1 MQLRGRPTLAAV
13 ANLLLGATILDT
25 SARAEDIW
33 LTSIQPFTGADWD
46 AGISMRIGGQ
56 IMLEEIN
63 NNPNLLPGYTLRV
76 AWQDGLCARG
86 RAVEIFLR
94 NLYDREYPYIFA
106 PGVAL
111 EDLNTD
117 NESAITTEDV
127 EQFYEVWNATV
138 VSSKPVGFLGSG
150 CSGGAMDIAKTA
162 FYARVPMVSNSATR
176 GSLSDRS
183 AYPNF
188 FRTIMPDSVFGAA
201 WVATARNLGHVR
213 ISASCGETAQWGSDV
228 IKVGVAA
235 DDQGVTLEG
244 QSFDDL
250 GTWRGYQVSSDSVT
264 AAEEAAGLLK
274 QGASDGYVSRFV
286 ILQMYQPR
294 ARLLMCAAHQIG
306 YKNVIWMVTGWFTA
320 GWWYE
325 STVSGCT
332 AEEGFQDEWLSRQ
345 GATMEDLG
353 MRPDGYTPALE
364 AATTADAVCMYAQML
379 HQLVEV
385 EGVQLDNLRERTPS
399 AYLAVMDAFAASN
412 FSGVIGQVKF
422 APNSPDPEGS
432 VKLEQLQNAG
442 TYRQVE
448 FASFLDGVLS
458 FSGVGLKFGLP
469 NESDIVALPATV
481 THFATCTGELSLD
494 FEANVCVPCSSD
506 QVWLQEGG
514 FCACASGYFK
524 NAAGACELCSPGTF
538 TSTPGSRECTNC
550 SEGHFAAASGQTACQ
565 ECTLGLYSSTPGLSA
580 CTACVDEDRP
590 DSDRWST
597 WKSDGSGGWL
607 QSTGATSRDGWCG
620 CDEGSY
626 LDGDVCRV
634 PWPSPFRE
642 WLAVTEV
649 FVFNTGSMG
658 LECVL
663 PTSPIWAYCEKLVLL
678 LFMLSFGERK
688 AALYC
693 SVGAVVFSVFIA
705 ISRIIFVPFEC
716 ETHPNGESTLE
727 LSQDVFCYDSG
738 DHWVMVAIASVG
750 AVIPTGF
757 IALVLWVLH
766 QLPKRVLAGDTN
778 FMKCY
783 TFLFCRFRPGG
794 YWYVGVLVIRNLL
807 IALVP
812 IMGDASVQLI
822 LVFLFLMPSIVITP
836 HFLPWRSPIGNVM
849 EEGSNLAILCILFLG
864 SLLLPTTDQA
874 GLAVGCC
881 LLVGAMVLCLGAAAS
896 VGAIAHVRNLRGNKA
911 ISFFLCHHKSSGVA
925 MARVLK
931 WKWRGSTGVDDTF
944 KRVHLQADVQGIS
957 ARSLGDVA
965 DSDMV
970 VAICTSDILGSPWS
984 MGELM
989 VAKGKH
995 IPTVNLQYPDFAY
1008 PDQKRNH
1015 VDRIKGLHELTHLG
1029 MNADSVLT
1037 VLDWM
1042 PTNPQVS
1049 LPDSLTT
1056 AGLTNLADDLLKLR
1070 RLGGS
1075 SDPSLKWKGEGD
1087 QDAPVDAACT
1097 LIVDILSHEAFCAAL
1112 LLKEMIEH
1120 LVMGQGLRLR
1130 ILGEGEPIPKAC
1142 KQAIVV
1148 CSVGC
1153 FGTDRLT
1160 SALIEADG
1168 SGVRLVP
1175 VIVEPGF
1182 ELPSTTS
1189 RAHTRANKERATL
1202 ARVIDVV
1209 DKVFLENELF
1219 FFPRDSAQVL
1229 NLRLQ
1234 EVADALLSEAG
1245 REPAGLPGAASD
1257 GGPSGGAGGDGVA
1270 ELGEERNDQ
1279 EGIPL

>member
-1 MQLRGRPTLAAV
+1 M
-13 ANLLLGATILDT
+13 
-25 SARAEDIW
+25 
-33 LTSIQPFTGADWD
+33 
-46 AGISMRIGGQ
+46 
-56 IMLEEIN
+56 
-63 NNPNLLPGYTLRV
+63 
-76 AWQDGLCARG
+76 
-86 RAVEIFLR
+86 
-94 NLYDREYPYIFA
+94 
-106 PGVAL
+106 
-111 EDLNTD
+111 
-117 NESAITTEDV
+117 
-127 EQFYEVWNATV
+127 
-138 VSSKPVGFLGSG
+138 
-150 CSGGAMDIAKTA
+150 
-162 FYARVPMVSNSATR
+162 
-176 GSLSDRS
+176 
-183 AYPNF
+183 
-188 FRTIMPDSVFGAA
+188 
-201 WVATARNLGHVR
+201 
-213 ISASCGETAQWGSDV
+213 TAQ
-228 IKVGVAA
+228 
-235 DDQGVTLEG
+235 
-244 QSFDDL
+244 
-250 GTWRGYQVSSDSVT
+250 
-264 AAEEAAGLLK
+264 
-274 QGASDGYVSRFV
+274 
-286 ILQMYQPR
+286 
-294 ARLLMCAAHQIG
+294 
-306 YKNVIWMVTGWFTA
+306 
-320 GWWYE
+320 
-325 STVSGCT
+325 
-332 AEEGFQDEWLSRQ
+332 GFQSEWLSRQ

-353 MRPDGYTPALE
+353 MRPEGYTPALE

-385 EGVQLDNLRERTPS
+385 DGVQLDDLRERTPS

-458 FSGVGLKFGLP
+458 FAGVGLEFGLP
-469 NESDIVALPATV
+469 NESDIVALPAAVAQFT
-481 THFATCTGELSLD
+481 TCTGEESLD
-494 FEANVCVPCSSD
+494 FETNLCVPCSSD

-514 FCACASGYFK
+514 FCACAAGYFK

-538 TSTPGSRECTNC
+538 TSSPGSRECTNC

-565 ECTLGLYSSTPGLSA
+565 ECTVGLYSSLPGLSA
-580 CTACVDEDRP
+580 CTACVDEGRP

-597 WKSDGSGGWL
+597 WKPDGSGGWL
-607 QSTGATSRDGWCG
+607 QSTGATSREGWCG
-620 CDEGSY
+620 CSDGSY

-649 FVFNTGSMG
+649 FVFNTGTMG
-658 LECVL
+658 LECVM
-663 PTSPIWAYCEKLVLL
+663 PTSPIWTYCEKLVLL
-678 LFMLSFGERK
+678 LFMLSRRAAGSPPRTSERFCSCRPLLFCSLAMCAIHVAHVSVFHEKKFGERK

-693 SVGAVVFSVFIA
+693 SIGAVVFSVFIA

-738 DHWVMVAIASVG
+738 DHWVMVAIASAG
-750 AVIPTGF
+750 AVIPAGF

-766 QLPKRVLAGDTN
+766 QLPKRILAGDTN

-794 YWYVGVLVIRNLL
+794 FWYVGVLVIRNLL
-807 IALVP
+807 ISLVP

-836 HFLPWRSPIGNVM
+836 HFLPWRSPIGNIM

-896 VGAIAHVRNLRGNKA
+896 LGAIAHARNLMGTKS
-911 ISFFLCHHKSSGVA
+911 ISFFLCHHKHSGAA

-931 WKWRGSTGVDDTF
+931 WKWMGTSSVDDAF
-944 KRVHLQADVQGIS
+944 KRVHLQADFHGSS

-970 VAICTSDILGSPWS
+970 VAICTADLLGSPWS
-984 MGELM
+984 MGELT
-989 VAKGKH
+989 VAKGKQV
-995 IPTVNLQYPDFAY
+995 PTVNLKYPDFAY
-1008 PDQKRNH
+1008 PEQKRNH

-1042 PTNPQVS
+1042 PTNPQVT

-1056 AGLTNLADDLLKLR
+1056 AGLTNLADDLLKFR

-1075 SDPSLKWKGEGD
+1075 DQPLLEWKGEGD
-1087 QDAPVDAACT
+1087 QDAPPDAACT

-1120 LVMGQGLRLR
+1120 LFMDQHLKLHVLR
-1130 ILGEGEPIPKAC
+1130 EGEQIPTNS
-1142 KQAIVV
+1142 KQAILV

-1153 FGTDRLT
+1153 FGTGHLT
-1160 SALIEADG
+1160 SALIEADR
-1168 SGVRLVP
+1168 SRMRILP
-1175 VIVEPGF
+1175 VIIESGF

-1189 RAHTRANKERATL
+1189 KVHTRANKQRDTL
-1202 ARVIDVV
+1202 ARVVDVV

-1219 FFPRDSAQVL
+1219 FFPRDSTQVL

-1234 EVADALLSEAG
+1234 EVADLLLTEAD
-1245 REPAGLPGAASD
+1245 RESSRLPGRASD
-1257 GGPSGGAGGDGVA
+1257 GNPSGGARGDGIA
-1270 ELGEERNDQ
+1270 EQGEDNAEQEDEDNAEQGKGNDEQ
-1279 EGIPL
+1279 